1 MTATMIVPYRQSELP
16 LIQNDSDLVPLLCG
30 ASNEL
35 LDPLVG
41 YLTKTGK
48 GEERWTEELTR
59 TEVYQQHYPDHHHY
73 ASEIAAELQLYGGH
87 TIANTLRGHGV
98 PYREI
103 CCDVAARLKVNF
115 NPQAAIEMIESAILM
130 KVLED
135 AWDRM
140 NPTQRATFL
149 EELGLSRTKIG
160 AGLPIHVMRMG
171 IQAGGFLSYRVA
183 VTVANQVSRMLL
195 NRGLTF
201 AANRG
206 LTRWLSVFAGPVG
219 AVLNAAWIAY
229 DVGAPA
235 YRVTIPCVIQ
245 VALIRQIASS
255 ALCPNSH
262 PNAPSSRFCTEC
274 GEPLPDPDLDGFG
287 GI

>member
-1 MTATMIVPYRQSELP
+1 MSATVIVPARQSELP
-16 LIQNDSDLVPLLCG
+16 LIQNDTDLVPLLHG

-41 YLTKTGK
+41 YLTNKGK
-48 GEERWTEELTR
+48 GRWTSELDH
-59 TEVYQQHYPDHHHY
+59 TEIYQQHYPDHQHY
-73 ASEIAAELQLYGGH
+73 VYEIAAELQLYGGH
-87 TIANTLRGHGV
+87 TAVNFVREHGV

-103 CCDVAARLKVNF
+103 CCDVASRLKVNF
-115 NPQAAIEMIESAILM
+115 NPQAAIEVIESAILM

-135 AWDRM
+135 SWERM
-140 NPTQRATFL
+140 SPTQRATFL

-160 AGLPIHVMRMG
+160 AGLPIHVLRMG

-183 VTVANQVSRMLL
+183 VIVANRVSHILL

-219 AVLNAAWIAY
+219 AALNTAWIAY
-229 DVGAPA
+229 DIGNTA

-287 GI
+287 GV